1 MNYWYFFI
9 PLLTALI
16 GWLIHSVAIIFF
28 LRNILPKKKNAIAQS
43 LAKKAALEFANFRG
57 LEEKIND
64 PSNLDN
70 IMPEIE
76 THIDHFLNEKL
87 KKEMPVISMFI
98 GNKTTDKL
106 KEVFMK
112 ELKTLFPQIISRF
125 AANLKSGI
133 NVEEIVL
140 KKITALS
147 PSTIEQLIRNNLGTE
162 LKYIPQ
168 LGAFTGFVIGL
179 IGVVVAV
186 LTR

>member
-1 MNYWYFFI
+1 MNYWYFII
-9 PLLTALI
+9 PFLTAFI
-16 GWLIHSVAIIFF
+16 GWLIHSAAILFF

-43 LAKKAALEFANFRG
+43 LARKAAAEFASFRG

-76 THIDHFLNEKL
+76 AHIDHFLNEKL

-140 KKITALS
+140 KKINALS
-147 PSTIEQLIRNNLGTE
+147 PAATEQLIRNNLGAE
-162 LKYIPQ
+162 LKYIAR
-168 LGAFTGFVIGL
+168 LGAFTGFIAGLVGVIV
-179 IGVVVAV
+179 IV